1 MTAILAV
8 AAAIMYNKGEQ
19 SVCDGWLGGQS
30 NYGTPVIVPAA
41 AGNWGLGLGTRAGG
55 VGSNKADAIATIAE
69 VGTTTPAGYARATI
83 SRDQAAGG
91 WPASTKPGSSYQTTA
106 AQKSFTFTGAPNPNG
121 ATLWFVSGS
130 GTINQ
135 DNALFG
141 ADTAATRTFA
151 NGDTERV
158 TPTYQQT

>member
-1 MTAILAV
+1 M
-8 AAAIMYNKGEQ
+8 AAIIWNKGEQ

-30 NYGTPVIVPAA
+30 TYLTPVIVPAA
-41 AGNWGLGLGTRAGG
+41 GGNWGLGLGTRAGG
-55 VGSNKADAIATIAE
+55 VGTNKADVKATIAE
-69 VGTTTPAGYARATI
+69 IGTTTASGYARAAVARNQT
-83 SRDQAAGG
+83 G

-106 AQKSFTFTGAPNPNG
+106 PQQTFSFTGAPSPNG
-121 ATLWFVSGS
+121 ATLWFVAGS
-130 GTINQ
+130 TTITD
-135 DNALFG
+135 DNCLFG